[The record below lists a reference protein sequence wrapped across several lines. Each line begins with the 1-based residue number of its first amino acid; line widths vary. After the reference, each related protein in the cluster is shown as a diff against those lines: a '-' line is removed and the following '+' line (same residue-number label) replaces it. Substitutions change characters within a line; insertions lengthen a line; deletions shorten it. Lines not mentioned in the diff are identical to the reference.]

1 MNKSVLISLKENEKL
16 FSHFMENSYYIKD
29 LNRNPLLYTQFK
41 EYIKDKY
48 HLRLTDKVEGIIN
61 DIETVSDIMKVIK

>member
-1 MNKSVLISLKENEKL
+1 MKQVVLANIKKDKMYDYLKQ
-16 FSHFMENSYYIKD
+16 NSFYIKD
-29 LNRNPLLYTQFK
+29 LNRNPFLYTQFK

>member
-1 MNKSVLISLKENEKL
+1 MKQIVLANIKKDKMYDYLKQ
-16 FSHFMENSYYIKD
+16 NSFYIKD
-29 LNRNPLLYTQFK
+29 LNRNPFLYTQFK

>member
-1 MNKSVLISLKENEKL
+1 MKQFVLANIKKDKMYDYLKQ
-16 FSHFMENSYYIKD
+16 NSFYIKD
-29 LNRNPLLYTQFK
+29 LNRNPFLYTQFK

>member
-1 MNKSVLISLKENEKL
+1 MKQVVLANIKKDKMYDYLKQ
-16 FSHFMENSYYIKD
+16 NSFYIKD

>member
-1 MNKSVLISLKENEKL
+1 MKQIVLANIKKDKMYDYLKQ
-16 FSHFMENSYYIKD
+16 NSFYIKD

>member
-1 MNKSVLISLKENEKL
+1 MKQVVLANIKKDKMYDYLKQ
-16 FSHFMENSYYIKD
+16 NSFYIKD

-61 DIETVSDIMKVIK
+61 DIVTVSDIM

>member
-1 MNKSVLISLKENEKL
+1 MKQVVLANIKKDKMYDYLKQ
-16 FSHFMENSYYIKD
+16 NSFYIKD
-29 LNRNPLLYTQFK
+29 LNRNPFLYTKFK

>member
-1 MNKSVLISLKENEKL
+1 MKQFVLANIKKDKMYDYLKQ
-16 FSHFMENSYYIKD
+16 NSFYIKD

>member
-1 MNKSVLISLKENEKL
+1 MKRFILENIKKDKMYDYLKQ
-16 FSHFMENSYYIKD
+16 NSFYIKD
-29 LNRNPLLYTQFK
+29 LNRNPLLYSTFK

-48 HLRLTDKVEGIIN
+48 HLRITDKVESIIN

>member
-1 MNKSVLISLKENEKL
+1 MKQIFLANIKKDKMYDYLKQ
-16 FSHFMENSYYIKD
+16 NSFYIKD
-29 LNRNPLLYTQFK
+29 LNRNPLLYTHFK

>member
-1 MNKSVLISLKENEKL
+1 MKQIVLANIKKDKMYDYLKQ
-16 FSHFMENSYYIKD
+16 NSFYIKD
-29 LNRNPLLYTQFK
+29 LNRNPFLYTQFK

-48 HLRLTDKVEGIIN
+48 HLRLTDKVEEIIN